1 MRNESEY
8 IVILRGEKDLMK
20 KDQGKMSLGAR
31 LAYSFGAFGN
41 DSFYGL
47 LSGYLIM
54 FITSHLFNTGNQAED
69 AKMISIV
76 TLIIMGLRIV
86 ELFIDPFIG
95 NAIDRTKTRW
105 GHFRPWVV
113 VGGSISA
120 VILLMLFTNLGG
132 LYQKN
137 AVMYM
142 IVFGVLYITM
152 DIFYSFKDVGFW
164 SMLPSLTTDSREREK
179 TATYARVGSTIGG
192 GLVGILVMPA
202 VIYFSARPTSTG
214 DDRGWFIFAAIICSI
229 AFVSAWCVGL
239 FTREVNSDIRKN
251 KKDTKGIIGIFK
263 ALSGNDQL
271 MWVALAYLFYGV
283 AINITG
289 SLEVYYFTY
298 IMGMP
303 KAFSIFSTINVFL
316 GIIATSLFPLLS
328 KKMSRK
334 TLFTSCLAVMLC
346 GMGLFAVAGSNLPL
360 VLLAASIFG
369 FPQPMVFLIVLMV
382 ITDSV
387 EYGQL
392 KLGHRDESLALSVRP
407 LIDKFGG
414 AVSNGVVGQ
423 IAIMAGMTTGATASS
438 ITAAGKLNFKIM
450 MFAVPAVMLVIA
462 ILIFASKVILSE
474 KKHAEIVAELEKT
487 WGKKFDKDSDN
498 DVDSDVLI
506 ATPISGELMNLNQVN
521 DKTFSSGSVG
531 QGFAIKPSDGKVL
544 APFDATVRQVFT
556 TRHAVGLVGDN
567 GVVLLI
573 HIGLGTVA
581 LNGTGF
587 VSYVEQGQRVKKGQ
601 ELIEFWDPTI
611 KKAGLDDTVIV
622 IVTNSDKFSDID
634 LMAKTGQAVQAE
646 DNILE
651 LKVKKEEPALGG
663 GEVEPTN

>member
-1 MRNESEY
+1 MNQDE
-8 IVILRGEKDLMK
+8 
-20 KDQGKMSLGAR
+20 GKMSIGAR

-41 DSFYGL
+41 DAFYGL

-54 FITSHLFNTGNQAED
+54 FITSHLFNTGNKAED

-76 TLIIMGLRIV
+76 TIIIMLLRIV

-95 NAIDRTKTRW
+95 NAIDRTKTKW

-120 VILLMLFTNLGG
+120 VILLLLFTNLGG
-132 LYQKN
+132 LYQKS
-137 AVMYM
+137 AVGYM
-142 IVFGVLYITM
+142 ILFAVLYITM

-164 SMLPSLTTDSREREK
+164 SMLPSLTTSSREREK
-179 TATYARVGSTIGG
+179 TATYARVGSTVGG

-202 VIYFSARPTSTG
+202 VIFFSAQATSTG
-214 DDRGWFIFAAIICSI
+214 DDRGWFIFAFIICAI
-229 AFVSAWCVGL
+229 AFISAWGVGL

-251 KKDTKGIIGIFK
+251 KQDTKGIAAIFK
-263 ALSGNDQL
+263 ALAGNDQL
-271 MWVALAYLFYGV
+271 MWVALAYLFYGIG
-283 AINITG
+283 INITN

-303 KAFSIFSTINVFL
+303 KAFSIFSTINIFL
-316 GIIATSLFPLLS
+316 GILATSLFPILS
-328 KKMSRK
+328 KKFSRK
-334 TLFTSCLAVMLC
+334 AMFTGCLTVMLI
-346 GMGLFAVAGSNLPL
+346 GMGGFAVAGSNLPL
-360 VLLAASIFG
+360 VLVAASVFG
-369 FPQPMVFLIVLMV
+369 FPQQMVFLIVLMI

-438 ITAAGKLNFKIM
+438 ITSAGRTNFKIM
-450 MFAVPAVMLVIA
+450 MFAVPAVMIVIA
-462 ILIFASKVILSE
+462 MAIFASKVILSE
-474 KKHAEIVAELEKT
+474 EKHAQIVAELEKT
-487 WGKKFDKDSDN
+487 WGKKFNKDASEDA
-498 DVDSDVLI
+498 SGQI
-506 ATPISGELMNLNQVN
+506 EIPTPIAGKLINLSEVK
-521 DKTFSSGSVG
+521 DDTFSSGSVG

-573 HIGLGTVA
+573 HIGLGTVK
-581 LNGTGF
+581 LKGTGF

-622 IVTNSDKFSDID
+622 VITNSKNFDKIY
-634 LMAKTGQAVQAE
+634 MTVQAGTE
-646 DNILE
+646 VKAEENVLE
-651 LKVKKEEPALGG
+651 LEVATEEKTAPNNT
-663 GEVEPTN
+663 EVQPG

>member
-1 MRNESEY
+1 M
-8 IVILRGEKDLMK
+8 KD

-54 FITSHLFNTGNQAED
+54 FITSHLFNTGNAAED
-69 AKMISIV
+69 ARMISMV
-76 TLIIMGLRIV
+76 TLIIMVLRIV

-113 VGGSISA
+113 VGGSVSA
-120 VILLMLFTNLGG
+120 VILLILFTNLGG

-137 AVMYM
+137 AILYM
-142 IVFGVLYITM
+142 IVFAVLYITM

-164 SMLPSLTTDSREREK
+164 SMLPSLTTNSREREK

-202 VIYFSARPTSTG
+202 VIYFSVRPTSTG

-334 TLFTSCLAVMLC
+334 VLFTSCLAVMLC

-498 DVDSDVLI
+498 DIDSDVLI
-506 ATPISGELMNLNQVN
+506 ATPISGELMNLSQVN
-521 DKTFSSGSVG
+521 DKIFSSGAVG

-622 IVTNSDKFSDID
+622 IVTNSGKFSDID

-651 LKVKKEEPALGG
+651 LKVKKEEPVLGG

>member
-1 MRNESEY
+1 M
-8 IVILRGEKDLMK
+8 KD
-20 KDQGKMSLGAR
+20 KDHKKMSLGAR

-54 FITSHLFNTGNQAED
+54 FITSHLFNTGNAAED

-76 TLIIMGLRIV
+76 TLIIMALRIV

-113 VGGSISA
+113 VGGSVSA
-120 VILLMLFTNLGG
+120 IILLMLFTNLGG

-137 AVMYM
+137 AVLYM
-142 IVFGVLYITM
+142 IVFAVLYITM

-164 SMLPSLTTDSREREK
+164 SMLPSLTTNSREREK
-179 TATYARVGSTIGG
+179 TATYARVGSTVGG

-202 VIYFSARPTSTG
+202 VIFFSAKATSTG

-251 KKDTKGIIGIFK
+251 KQDTKGIVGIFK

-271 MWVALAYLFYGV
+271 MWVALAYLFYGI
-283 AINITG
+283 AINITN

-303 KAFSIFSTINVFL
+303 KAFSIFSTINIFL
-316 GIIATSLFPLLS
+316 GIIATSLFPILS
-328 KKMSRK
+328 KKLSRK
-334 TLFTSCLAVMLC
+334 ALFTSCLVIMLC
-346 GMGLFAVAGSNLPL
+346 GMGLFAFAGSNLPL
-360 VLLAASIFG
+360 VLLAASVFG
-369 FPQPMVFLIVLMV
+369 FPQQMVFLIVLMV

-423 IAIMAGMTTGATASS
+423 IAIMAGMTTGATAAS
-438 ITAAGKLNFKIM
+438 ITPAGKLNFKIM

-462 ILIFASKVILSE
+462 IIIFASKVILSE

-487 WGKKFDKDSDN
+487 WGKKFDKDNNTEVDG
-498 DVDSDVLI
+498 DVTI
-506 ATPISGELMNLNQVN
+506 PTPISGQLMNLSQVN
-521 DKTFSSGSVG
+521 DQTFSSGLVG
-531 QGFAIKPSDGKVL
+531 QGFAIKPSDGKIL

-573 HIGLGTVA
+573 HIGLGTVK
-581 LNGTGF
+581 LKGTGF

-622 IVTNSDKFSDID
+622 VITNSNKFSDFD
-634 LMAKTGQAVQAE
+634 MMKAGQNVQAE
-646 DNILE
+646 DNVLE
-651 LKVKKEEPALGG
+651 LKAKNEEESAIGGGQVEPA
-663 GEVEPTN
+663 N

>member
-1 MRNESEY
+1 M
-8 IVILRGEKDLMK
+8 KD

-54 FITSHLFNTGNQAED
+54 FITSHLFNTGNAAED
-69 AKMISIV
+69 ARMISMV
-76 TLIIMGLRIV
+76 TLIIMVLRIV

-113 VGGSISA
+113 VGGSVSA
-120 VILLMLFTNLGG
+120 VILLILFTNLGG

-137 AVMYM
+137 AILYM
-142 IVFGVLYITM
+142 IVFAVLYITM

-164 SMLPSLTTDSREREK
+164 SMLPSLTTNSREREK

-202 VIYFSARPTSTG
+202 VIYFSVRPTSTG

-334 TLFTSCLAVMLC
+334 ALFTSCLAVMLC

-506 ATPISGELMNLNQVN
+506 ATPISGELINLNQVN

-573 HIGLGTVA
+573 HIGLGTVE

-622 IVTNSDKFSDID
+622 IVTNSGKFSDID
-634 LMAKTGQAVQAE
+634 LMAKAGQAVQAE

-651 LKVKKEEPALGG
+651 LKVKKEEPVLGG

>member
-1 MRNESEY
+1 
-8 IVILRGEKDLMK
+8 
-20 KDQGKMSLGAR
+20 MSLGAR

-54 FITSHLFNTGNQAED
+54 FITSHLFNTGSKATD

-76 TLIIMGLRIV
+76 TIIIMALRIV

-120 VILLMLFTNLGG
+120 IILLLLFTNLGG

-137 AVMYM
+137 AVIYM
-142 IVFGVLYITM
+142 VVFAVLYITM

-179 TATYARVGSTIGG
+179 TATYARVGSTVGG

-202 VIYFSARPTSTG
+202 VIFFSVKATSTG

-229 AFVSAWCVGL
+229 AFISAWGVGL

-251 KKDTKGIIGIFK
+251 KQDTKGIVGIFK

-271 MWVALAYLFYGV
+271 MWVACAYLFYGI
-283 AINITG
+283 AINITN

-303 KAFSIFSTINVFL
+303 TAFSLFSTINIFL
-316 GIIATSLFPLLS
+316 GIFATSLFPILS

-334 TLFTSCLAVMLC
+334 TLFTTCLVVMLA
-346 GMGLFAVAGSNLPL
+346 GMGLFSVAGSNLPL
-360 VLLAASIFG
+360 VLIAASLFG
-369 FPQPMVFLIVLMV
+369 FPQQMVFLIVLMI

-423 IAIMAGMTTGATASS
+423 IAIMAGMTTGATAAS
-438 ITAAGKLNFKIM
+438 ITPAGKLNFKIM
-450 MFAVPAVMLVIA
+450 MFAVPAVMLVAA
-462 ILIFASKVILSE
+462 IIVFAKKVILSE
-474 KKHAEIVAELEKT
+474 QKHAEIVAELEQT
-487 WGKKFDKDSDN
+487 WGKKFNKTAETPEDN
-498 DVDSDVLI
+498 VTVASPIAGQLI
-506 ATPISGELMNLNQVN
+506 NLSEVHDQI
-521 DKTFSSGSVG
+521 FSSGSVG

-573 HIGLGTVA
+573 HIGIGTVK
-581 LNGTGF
+581 LKGTGF
-587 VSYVEQGQRVKKGQ
+587 VSYVEQGQHVKKGQ

-622 IVTNSDKFSDID
+622 VVTNSEKFSKIE
-634 LMAKTGQAVQAE
+634 LIENPGQEIQAE
-646 DNILE
+646 ENVLNLE
-651 LKVKKEEPALGG
+651 ALNSESNELGG
-663 GEVEPTN
+663 NQVEPIN

>member
-1 MRNESEY
+1 ME
-8 IVILRGEKDLMK
+8 K

-54 FITSHLFNTGNQAED
+54 FITSHLFNTGSKATD

-76 TLIIMGLRIV
+76 TIIIMALRIV

-120 VILLMLFTNLGG
+120 IILLLLFTNLGG

-137 AVMYM
+137 AVLYM
-142 IVFGVLYITM
+142 VVFAVLYITM

-179 TATYARVGSTIGG
+179 TATYARVGSTVGG

-202 VIYFSARPTSTG
+202 VIFFSVKATSTG

-229 AFVSAWCVGL
+229 AFISAWGVGL

-251 KKDTKGIIGIFK
+251 KQDTKGIVGIFK

-271 MWVALAYLFYGV
+271 MWVACAYLFYGI
-283 AINITG
+283 AINITN

-303 KAFSIFSTINVFL
+303 TAFSLFSTINIFL
-316 GIIATSLFPLLS
+316 GIFATSLFPILS

-334 TLFTSCLAVMLC
+334 TLFTTCLIVMLA
-346 GMGLFAVAGSNLPL
+346 GMGLFSVAGSNLPL
-360 VLLAASIFG
+360 VLIAASLFG
-369 FPQPMVFLIVLMV
+369 FPQQMVFLIVLMI

-423 IAIMAGMTTGATASS
+423 IAIMAGMTTGATAAS
-438 ITAAGKLNFKIM
+438 ITPAGKLNFKIM
-450 MFAVPAVMLVIA
+450 MFAVPAVMLVVA
-462 ILIFASKVILSE
+462 IIVFAKKVILSE
-474 KKHAEIVAELEKT
+474 QKHAEIVAELEQT
-487 WGKKFDKDSDN
+487 WGKKFNKTAETPEDN
-498 DVDSDVLI
+498 VTVASPIAGQLI
-506 ATPISGELMNLNQVN
+506 NLSEVHDQI
-521 DKTFSSGSVG
+521 FSSGSVG

-573 HIGLGTVA
+573 HIGLGTVK
-581 LNGTGF
+581 LKGTGF

-622 IVTNSDKFSDID
+622 VVTNSEKFSKIE
-634 LMAKTGQAVQAE
+634 LIENPGQEIQAE
-646 DNILE
+646 ENVLNLE
-651 LKVKKEEPALGG
+651 AL
-663 GEVEPTN
+663 NSKNKA

>member
-1 MRNESEY
+1 M
-8 IVILRGEKDLMK
+8 KD

-54 FITSHLFNTGNQAED
+54 FITSHLFNTGNAAED
-69 AKMISIV
+69 ARMISMV
-76 TLIIMGLRIV
+76 TLIIMVLRIV
-86 ELFIDPFIG
+86 DPFIG

-113 VGGSISA
+113 VGGSVSA
-120 VILLMLFTNLGG
+120 VILLILFTNLGG

-137 AVMYM
+137 AILYM
-142 IVFGVLYITM
+142 IVFAVLYITM

-164 SMLPSLTTDSREREK
+164 SMLPSLTTNSREREK

-202 VIYFSARPTSTG
+202 VIYFSVRPTSTG

-334 TLFTSCLAVMLC
+334 VLFTSCLAVMLC

-498 DVDSDVLI
+498 DIDSDVLI

-521 DKTFSSGSVG
+521 DKIFSSGAVG

-573 HIGLGTVA
+573 HIGLGTVE

-634 LMAKTGQAVQAE
+634 LMAKAGQAVQAE

-651 LKVKKEEPALGG
+651 LKVKKEEPVLGG

>member
-1 MRNESEY
+1 M
-8 IVILRGEKDLMK
+8 KDK
-20 KDQGKMSLGAR
+20 NRRKMSLGAR

-54 FITSHLFNTGNQAED
+54 FITSHLFNTGSASDN
-69 AKMISIV
+69 AKMISTV
-76 TLIIMGLRIV
+76 TIIIMMLRIV
-86 ELFIDPFIG
+86 ELLIDPFIG

-105 GHFRPWVV
+105 GHFRPWIVI
-113 VGGSISA
+113 GGSISA

-137 AVMYM
+137 ALLYL
-142 IVFGVLYITM
+142 IVFAVLYITM

-202 VIYFSARPTSTG
+202 VIFFSAKATSTG
-214 DDRGWFIFAAIICSI
+214 DNRGWFIFAAIICSI

-251 KKDTKGIIGIFK
+251 KKDTKGIVGIFK

-271 MWVALAYLFYGV
+271 MWVAAAYLFYGV

-303 KAFSIFSTINVFL
+303 TAFSIFSTINIFL
-316 GIIATSLFPLLS
+316 GIFATSLFPILS
-328 KKMSRK
+328 KKLSRK
-334 TLFTSCLAVMLC
+334 ALFTGCIVVMLL
-346 GMGLFAVAGSNLPL
+346 GIALFSVAGSNLPL
-360 VLLAASIFG
+360 VLIAASTFG
-369 FPQPMVFLIVLMV
+369 FPQQMVFLIVLMV

-438 ITAAGKLNFKIM
+438 ITAAGKTNFKIM
-450 MFAVPAVMLVIA
+450 MFAVPAIMLLVSI
-462 ILIFASKVILSE
+462 IIFAKKVILSE
-474 KKHAEIVAELEKT
+474 QKHAQIVAELEKT
-487 WGKKFDKDSDN
+487 WGKKFDKDN
-498 DVDSDVLI
+498 ETEVDSDVTI
-506 ATPISGELMNLNQVN
+506 PTPISGQLMNLSQVN
-521 DKTFSSGSVG
+521 DQTFSSGSVG
-531 QGFAIKPSDGKVL
+531 QGFAIKPSDGKIL

-573 HIGLGTVA
+573 HIGLGTVK
-581 LNGTGF
+581 LKGTGF

-622 IVTNSDKFSDID
+622 VITNSDKFSDFD
-634 LMAKTGQAVQAE
+634 MMMKAGQNVQAE
-646 DNILE
+646 DNVLE
-651 LKVKKEEPALGG
+651 LKAKNEEESAIGGGQVEPA
-663 GEVEPTN
+663 N

>member
-1 MRNESEY
+1 
-8 IVILRGEKDLMK
+8 
-20 KDQGKMSLGAR
+20 
-31 LAYSFGAFGN
+31 
-41 DSFYGL
+41 
-47 LSGYLIM
+47 
-54 FITSHLFNTGNQAED
+54 
-69 AKMISIV
+69 
-76 TLIIMGLRIV
+76 
-86 ELFIDPFIG
+86 
-95 NAIDRTKTRW
+95 
-105 GHFRPWVV
+105 
-113 VGGSISA
+113 
-120 VILLMLFTNLGG
+120 
-132 LYQKN
+132 
-137 AVMYM
+137 
-142 IVFGVLYITM
+142 
-152 DIFYSFKDVGFW
+152 
-164 SMLPSLTTDSREREK
+164 
-179 TATYARVGSTIGG
+179 
-192 GLVGILVMPA
+192 
-202 VIYFSARPTSTG
+202 
-214 DDRGWFIFAAIICSI
+214 
-229 AFVSAWCVGL
+229 
-239 FTREVNSDIRKN
+239 
-251 KKDTKGIIGIFK
+251 
-263 ALSGNDQL
+263 
-271 MWVALAYLFYGV
+271 
-283 AINITG
+283 
-289 SLEVYYFTY
+289 
-298 IMGMP
+298 
-303 KAFSIFSTINVFL
+303 
-316 GIIATSLFPLLS
+316 
-328 KKMSRK
+328 
-334 TLFTSCLAVMLC
+334 
-346 GMGLFAVAGSNLPL
+346 
-360 VLLAASIFG
+360 
-369 FPQPMVFLIVLMV
+369 MV

-506 ATPISGELMNLNQVN
+506 ATPISGELINLNQVN

-573 HIGLGTVA
+573 HIGLGTVE

-622 IVTNSDKFSDID
+622 IVTNSGKFSDID

-651 LKVKKEEPALGG
+651 LKVKKEEPVLGG

>member
-1 MRNESEY
+1 M
-8 IVILRGEKDLMK
+8 KD

-54 FITSHLFNTGNQAED
+54 FITSHLFNTGNAAED
-69 AKMISIV
+69 ARMISMV
-76 TLIIMGLRIV
+76 TLIIMVLRIV

-113 VGGSISA
+113 VGGSVSA
-120 VILLMLFTNLGG
+120 VILLILFTNLGG

-137 AVMYM
+137 AILYM
-142 IVFGVLYITM
+142 IVFAVLYITM

-164 SMLPSLTTDSREREK
+164 SMLPSLTTNSREREK

-202 VIYFSARPTSTG
+202 VIYFSTRPTSTG

-334 TLFTSCLAVMLC
+334 ALFTSCLAVMLC

-414 AVSNGVVGQ
+414 AVLNGVVGQ

-506 ATPISGELMNLNQVN
+506 ATPISGELMNLNHVN

-622 IVTNSDKFSDID
+622 IITNSDKFSDID
-634 LMAKTGQAVQAE
+634 LMAKAGQVVQAE

-651 LKVKKEEPALGG
+651 LKVKKEEPVLGG

>member
-1 MRNESEY
+1 M
-8 IVILRGEKDLMK
+8 
-20 KDQGKMSLGAR
+20 
-31 LAYSFGAFGN
+31 
-41 DSFYGL
+41 
-47 LSGYLIM
+47 
-54 FITSHLFNTGNQAED
+54 
-69 AKMISIV
+69 
-76 TLIIMGLRIV
+76 IIMVLRIV

-113 VGGSISA
+113 VGGSVSA
-120 VILLMLFTNLGG
+120 VILLILFTNLGG

-137 AVMYM
+137 AILYM
-142 IVFGVLYITM
+142 IVFAVLYITM

-164 SMLPSLTTDSREREK
+164 SMLPSLTTNSREREK

-202 VIYFSARPTSTG
+202 VIYFSVRPTSTG

-334 TLFTSCLAVMLC
+334 VLFTSCLAVMLC

-498 DVDSDVLI
+498 DIDSDVLI

-521 DKTFSSGSVG
+521 DKIFSSGAVG

-573 HIGLGTVA
+573 HIGLGTVE

-634 LMAKTGQAVQAE
+634 LMAKAGQAVQAE

-651 LKVKKEEPALGG
+651 LKVKKEEPVLGG

>member
-1 MRNESEY
+1 M
-8 IVILRGEKDLMK
+8 KD

-54 FITSHLFNTGNQAED
+54 FITSHLFNTGNAAED
-69 AKMISIV
+69 ARMISMV
-76 TLIIMGLRIV
+76 TLIIMVLRIV

-95 NAIDRTKTRW
+95 NAIDRTKTQW

-113 VGGSISA
+113 VGGSVSA
-120 VILLMLFTNLGG
+120 VILLILFTNLGG

-137 AVMYM
+137 AILYM
-142 IVFGVLYITM
+142 IVFAVLYITM

-164 SMLPSLTTDSREREK
+164 SMLPSLTTNSREREK

-202 VIYFSARPTSTG
+202 VIYFSDRPTSTG

-334 TLFTSCLAVMLC
+334 ALFTSCLAVMLC

-506 ATPISGELMNLNQVN
+506 ATPISGELINLNQVN

-573 HIGLGTVA
+573 HIGLGTVE

-622 IVTNSDKFSDID
+622 IVTNSGKFSDID

-651 LKVKKEEPALGG
+651 LKVKKEEPVLGG

>member
-1 MRNESEY
+1 M
-8 IVILRGEKDLMK
+8 KD

-54 FITSHLFNTGNQAED
+54 FITSHLFNTGNAAED
-69 AKMISIV
+69 ARMISMV
-76 TLIIMGLRIV
+76 TLIIMVLRIV

-113 VGGSISA
+113 VGGSVSA
-120 VILLMLFTNLGG
+120 VILLILFTNLGG

-137 AVMYM
+137 AILYM
-142 IVFGVLYITM
+142 IVFAVLYITM

-164 SMLPSLTTDSREREK
+164 SMLPSLTTNSREREK

-202 VIYFSARPTSTG
+202 VIYFSVRPTSTG

-334 TLFTSCLAVMLC
+334 VLFTSCLAVMLC

-498 DVDSDVLI
+498 DIDSDVLI

-521 DKTFSSGSVG
+521 DKIFSSGAVG

-573 HIGLGTVA
+573 HIGLGTVE

-634 LMAKTGQAVQAE
+634 LMAKAGQAVQAE

-651 LKVKKEEPALGG
+651 LKVKKEEPVLGG

>member
-1 MRNESEY
+1 M
-8 IVILRGEKDLMK
+8 KD

-54 FITSHLFNTGNQAED
+54 FITSHLFNTGNAAED
-69 AKMISIV
+69 ARMISMV
-76 TLIIMGLRIV
+76 TLIIMVLRIV

-113 VGGSISA
+113 VGGSVSA
-120 VILLMLFTNLGG
+120 VILLILFTNLGG

-137 AVMYM
+137 AILYM
-142 IVFGVLYITM
+142 IVFAVLYITM

-164 SMLPSLTTDSREREK
+164 SMLPSLTTNSREREK

-202 VIYFSARPTSTG
+202 VIYFSVRPTSTG

-334 TLFTSCLAVMLC
+334 ALFTSCLAVMLC

-622 IVTNSDKFSDID
+622 IVTNSGKFSDID
-634 LMAKTGQAVQAE
+634 LMAKAGQAVQAE

-651 LKVKKEEPALGG
+651 LKVKKEEPVLGG

>member
-1 MRNESEY
+1 M
-8 IVILRGEKDLMK
+8 KD

-54 FITSHLFNTGNQAED
+54 FITSHLFNTGNAAED
-69 AKMISIV
+69 ARMISMV
-76 TLIIMGLRIV
+76 TLIIMVLRIV

-95 NAIDRTKTRW
+95 NAIDRTKTQW

-113 VGGSISA
+113 VGGSVSA
-120 VILLMLFTNLGG
+120 VILLILFTNLGG

-137 AVMYM
+137 AILYM
-142 IVFGVLYITM
+142 IVFAVLYITM

-164 SMLPSLTTDSREREK
+164 SMLPSLTTNSREREK

-202 VIYFSARPTSTG
+202 VIFFSAKATSTG

-334 TLFTSCLAVMLC
+334 ALFTSCLAVMLC

-506 ATPISGELMNLNQVN
+506 ATPISGELINLNQVN

-573 HIGLGTVA
+573 HIGLGTVE

-622 IVTNSDKFSDID
+622 IVTNSGKFSDID

-651 LKVKKEEPALGG
+651 LKVKKEEPVLGG